1 MKNNILF
8 MLFFFFI
15 AVTKF
20 IRTGTADK
28 NDFPLYFEKGAYETE
43 VDENADI
50 NQTILTVTARNHDEC
65 KYLFI
70 KKNL

>member
-1 MKNNILF
+1 M
-8 MLFFFFI
+8 MLCYYYYCYFDKI
-15 AVTKF
+15 TKF

-43 VDENADI
+43 VDESADI

-65 KYLFI
+65 KCGSIQFY
-70 KKNL
+70 

>member
-1 MKNNILF
+1 MFL
-8 MLFFFFI
+8 LFFI
-15 AVTKF
+15 TVTKF

-50 NQTILTVTARNHDEC
+50 NQTILTVSARNHDEC
-65 KYLFI
+65 KYYLI
-70 KKNL
+70 EI